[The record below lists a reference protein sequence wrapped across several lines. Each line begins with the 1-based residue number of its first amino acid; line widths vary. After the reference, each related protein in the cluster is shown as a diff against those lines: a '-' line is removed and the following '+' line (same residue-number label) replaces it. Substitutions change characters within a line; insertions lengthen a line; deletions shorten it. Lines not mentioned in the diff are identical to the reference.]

1 MPYNHAIRTLK
12 DSPMFH
18 LSLSSKELFHSNFL
32 YWIWKIDSTAFQT
45 IMINLGAKNV
55 TSWPDNWEVLRE
67 YESFDLCVVEQ
78 VEQGTKKILLVLENK
93 VKSIPYKAQL
103 DKYEKKVQEL
113 YGVYEDFVDLQNG
126 IYKTNRKLYQ
136 RSDPNNPQSVEDKFK
151 KYDEYKSVDFILLTL
166 PNGFPDEG
174 SIRQQGKWVIATYS
188 QYLRTIKNLTIQQGY
203 KKDILTDYCSFVEAL
218 LYVYDNTWK
227 NNCYQLSS
235 PLLNTPY
242 IAKYISDAEE
252 LRIHDLYHKS
262 KYAQICAEIQSKI
275 QSHIQGVAIIEN
287 DDKVIFSEL
296 SNPQN
301 QSSKFI
307 AFGYG
312 YTNGQPF
319 VDVKVAFHD
328 GHHPIICII
337 QAQGGW
343 YRHGIIM
350 DHSKLSGYYGTKDQ
364 RIWNYLEKNNV
375 TPIGGNIICVNGHE
389 WMRFENFASGAVG
402 KMNSLSNI
410 KSVIDDKGSNIVDD
424 NDLYPN
430 CKSRKDSQ
438 PYGKYAGDNSN
449 IGMIYQYRKL
459 NLLVEVGQLIDYIV
473 DDVKMLI

>member
-1 MPYNHAIRTLK
+1 MPYNHAIGTLK

-32 YWIWKIDSTAFQT
+32 YWIWKIDPTAFQT
-45 IMINLGAKNV
+45 IMRNLGAKNV
-55 TSWPDNWEVLRE
+55 TSWPANWEVLRE

-78 VEQGTKKILLVLENK
+78 GTKRVLLVLENK

-113 YGVYEDFVDLQNG
+113 YGVYKDFVDLQNG
-126 IYKTNRKLYQ
+126 IYKTNGKLYQ
-136 RSDPNNPQSVEDKFK
+136 RNPNNPKSVEDKFD
-151 KYDEYKSVDFILLTL
+151 KYDQYKSVDFILLTL
-166 PNGFPDEG
+166 PSGFPDQG
-174 SIRQQGKWVIATYS
+174 TIQQQGKWVIATYL
-188 QYLRTIKNLTIQQGY
+188 QYLHTIKNLTIQQGY
-203 KKDILTDYCSFVEAL
+203 KKDILTDYCSFVGAL
-218 LYVYDNTWK
+218 LDVYDTW
-227 NNCYQLSS
+227 NNKCYQSNS
-235 PLLNTPY
+235 PLLNTQY
-242 IAKYISDAEE
+242 IADAEE

-319 VDVKVAFHD
+319 VDVKVAFRD
-328 GHHPIICII
+328 GDHPIHHPIICII

-350 DHSKLSGYYGTKDQ
+350 NHSKLSEYDGTKDQ

-375 TPIGGNIICVNGHE
+375 TPIGGNIICVNEHE
-389 WMRFENFASGAVG
+389 WMRFENF
-402 KMNSLSNI
+402 
-410 KSVIDDKGSNIVDD
+410 DKGKENKLCNISEVIKG
-424 NDLYPN
+424 NIFGESPLYPDH
-430 CKSRKDSQ
+430 KSRKDSQ
-438 PYGKYAGDNSN
+438 PYGKYAGDNSP

-459 NLLVEVGQLIDYIV
+459 NSSVTVEQLIEYIV
-473 DDVKMLI
+473 ADVNGLIP

>member
-1 MPYNHAIRTLK
+1 MPYNHAIGTLK
-12 DSPMFH
+12 DSPMFN

-32 YWIWKIDSTAFQT
+32 YWIWKVDSNCFKGIIEALLGEP
-45 IMINLGAKNV
+45 NL
-55 TSWPDNWEVLRE
+55 NWGNDWVVSRE
-67 YESFDLCVVEQ
+67 YKNFDLCVKDRSNEDL
-78 VEQGTKKILLVLENK
+78 ENDDSQGLAKKPKIYFVLENK

-103 DKYEKKVQEL
+103 DKYVKKVNEHHGKKIQ
-113 YGVYEDFVDLQNG
+113 VD
-126 IYKTNRKLYQ
+126 T
-136 RSDPNNPQSVEDKFK
+136 
-151 KYDEYKSVDFILLTL
+151 KYLLLSL
-166 PNGFPDEG
+166 PSGFPDEEAIDKDPEKKWKIA
-174 SIRQQGKWVIATYS
+174 SYEHYLNAISNIEMTSDYARQIVADYCRFVESLLFIYKEWQGKCYESNSHLLKEHNETY
-188 QYLRTIKNLTIQQGY
+188 IK
-203 KKDILTDYCSFVEAL
+203 
-218 LYVYDNTWK
+218 
-227 NNCYQLSS
+227 
-235 PLLNTPY
+235 
-242 IAKYISDAEE
+242 DAED

-262 KYAQICAEIQSKI
+262 KYAQICAGLQARIQSD
-275 QSHIQGVAIIEN
+275 IQGKVDIIEN
-287 DDKVIFSEL
+287 DDKKIISAL
-296 SNPQN
+296 LPPNSG
-301 QSSKFI
+301 KKLI

-350 DHSKLSGYYGTKDQ
+350 NHSKLSKYYGTKDQ

-410 KSVIDDKGSNIVDD
+410 KSVIDDNGSNIVDD

-459 NLLVEVGQLIDYIV
+459 ASSVTVGELIDYIV
-473 DDVKMLI
+473 KDVKRLI

>member
-1 MPYNHAIRTLK
+1 MNTQAFMSYTDAIKTLK
-12 DSPMFH
+12 DSPMFN

-32 YWIWKIDSTAFQT
+32 YWIWKVDSNCFKGIIEALLGEP
-45 IMINLGAKNV
+45 NL
-55 TSWPDNWEVLRE
+55 NWGNDWVVSRE
-67 YESFDLCVVEQ
+67 YKNFDLCVKDRSNEDL
-78 VEQGTKKILLVLENK
+78 ENDDSQGLAKKPKIYFVLENK

-103 DKYEKKVQEL
+103 DKYVKKVNEHHGKNKKMQ
-113 YGVYEDFVDLQNG
+113 VD
-126 IYKTNRKLYQ
+126 T
-136 RSDPNNPQSVEDKFK
+136 
-151 KYDEYKSVDFILLTL
+151 KYLLLSL
-166 PNGFPDEG
+166 PSGFPDEE
-174 SIRQQGKWVIATYS
+174 SIRQEGIWVIATYQ
-188 QYLRTIKNLTIQQGY
+188 QYLDAINNLAKLQGY
-203 KKDILTDYCSFVEAL
+203 KEDILTDYCRFVGAL
-218 LYVYDNTWK
+218 LYVYNTWN
-227 NNCYQLSS
+227 NNCYQSNS
-235 PLLNTPY
+235 PLLDTQY
-242 IAKYISDAEE
+242 IADAEE

-262 KYAQICAEIQSKI
+262 KYAQICAGLQARIQSD
-275 QSHIQGVAIIEN
+275 IQGKVDIIEN
-287 DDKVIFSEL
+287 DDKKIISAL
-296 SNPQN
+296 LPPNSG
-301 QSSKFI
+301 KKLI

-350 DHSKLSGYYGTKDQ
+350 NHSKLSKYYGTKDQ

-389 WMRFENFASGAVG
+389 WMRFENFASGDVG

-410 KSVIDDKGSNIVDD
+410 KSVIDDNGRDIVDT

-459 NLLVEVGQLIDYIV
+459 ASSVTVGQLIDYIV
-473 DDVKMLI
+473 KDVKRLI

>member
-1 MPYNHAIRTLK
+1 MPYNHAIGTLK

-32 YWIWKIDSTAFQT
+32 YWIWKIDPTAFQT
-45 IMINLGAKNV
+45 IMRNLGAKNV
-55 TSWPDNWEVLRE
+55 TSWPAKWEVLRE

-78 VEQGTKKILLVLENK
+78 GTKKVLLVLENK

-113 YGVYEDFVDLQNG
+113 YGVYKDFVDLQNG
-126 IYKTNRKLYQ
+126 IYKTYQ
-136 RSDPNNPQSVEDKFK
+136 RSNPKYPQSVKDKFD
-151 KYDEYKSVDFILLTL
+151 KYDQYKSVDFILLTL
-166 PNGFPDEG
+166 PSGFPDEE
-174 SIRQQGKWVIATYS
+174 SIRQEGKWVIATYE
-188 QYLRTIKNLTIQQGY
+188 QYLRTIENLTVQQGY
-203 KKDILTDYCSFVEAL
+203 KKDILTDYCSFVGAL
-218 LYVYDNTWK
+218 LGVYETWK
-227 NNCYQLSS
+227 NDCYQLDS

-242 IAKYISDAEE
+242 IADAEE

-296 SNPQN
+296 SQN
-301 QSSKFI
+301 KSSKFI

-328 GHHPIICII
+328 KKQPIICII

-350 DHSKLSGYYGTKDQ
+350 DHSKLSGYNGTKDQ

-375 TPIGGNIICVNGHE
+375 TPIGGNIICVNGYE
-389 WMRFENFASGAVG
+389 WMRFENFANGAVG
-402 KMNSLSNI
+402 KMNTLSNI
-410 KSVIDDKGSNIVDD
+410 KSVIDDNGSNIVDA

-459 NLLVEVGQLIDYIV
+459 DPSVEVGQLIDYIV
-473 DDVKMLI
+473 EDVTKLI

>member
-1 MPYNHAIRTLK
+1 MNTQAFMSYTDAIKTLK
-12 DSPMFH
+12 DSPMFN

-32 YWIWKIDSTAFQT
+32 YWIWKVDSNCFKGIIEALLGEP
-45 IMINLGAKNV
+45 NL
-55 TSWPDNWEVLRE
+55 NWGNDWVVSRE
-67 YESFDLCVVEQ
+67 YKNFDLCVKDRSNEDL
-78 VEQGTKKILLVLENK
+78 ENDDSQGLAKKPKIYFVLENK

-103 DKYEKKVQEL
+103 DKYVKKVNEHHGKNKKMQ
-113 YGVYEDFVDLQNG
+113 VD
-126 IYKTNRKLYQ
+126 T
-136 RSDPNNPQSVEDKFK
+136 
-151 KYDEYKSVDFILLTL
+151 KYLLLSL
-166 PNGFPDEG
+166 PSGFPDEE
-174 SIRQQGKWVIATYS
+174 SIRQEGIWVIATYQ
-188 QYLRTIKNLTIQQGY
+188 QYLDAINNLAKLQGY
-203 KKDILTDYCSFVEAL
+203 KEDILTDYCRFVGAL
-218 LYVYDNTWK
+218 LYVYNTWN
-227 NNCYQLSS
+227 NNCYQSNS
-235 PLLNTPY
+235 PLLDTQY
-242 IAKYISDAEE
+242 IADAEE

-262 KYAQICAEIQSKI
+262 KYAQICAGLQARIQSD
-275 QSHIQGVAIIEN
+275 IQGKVDIIEN
-287 DDKVIFSEL
+287 DDKKIISAL
-296 SNPQN
+296 LPPNSG
-301 QSSKFI
+301 KKLI

-350 DHSKLSGYYGTKDQ
+350 NHSKLSKYYGTKDQ

-410 KSVIDDKGSNIVDD
+410 KSVIDDNGSNIVDA

-438 PYGKYAGDNSN
+438 PYGKYAGDNSP

-459 NLLVEVGQLIDYIV
+459 ASSVTVGQLIDYIV
-473 DDVKMLI
+473 KDVKRLI

>member
-1 MPYNHAIRTLK
+1 MPYNHAIGTLK

-32 YWIWKIDSTAFQT
+32 YWIWKIDPTAFQT
-45 IMINLGAKNV
+45 IMRNLGAKNV
-55 TSWPDNWEVLRE
+55 TSWPANWEVLRE

-78 VEQGTKKILLVLENK
+78 GTKRVLLVLENK

-113 YGVYEDFVDLQNG
+113 YGVYKDFVDLQNG
-126 IYKTNRKLYQ
+126 IYKTNGKLYQ
-136 RSDPNNPQSVEDKFK
+136 RNPNNPKSVEDKFD
-151 KYDEYKSVDFILLTL
+151 KYDQYKSVDFILLTL
-166 PNGFPDEG
+166 PSGFPDQG
-174 SIRQQGKWVIATYS
+174 TIQQQGKWVIATYL
-188 QYLRTIKNLTIQQGY
+188 QYLHTIKNLTIQQGY
-203 KKDILTDYCSFVEAL
+203 KKDILTDYCSFVGAL
-218 LYVYDNTWK
+218 LDVYDTW
-227 NNCYQLSS
+227 NNKCYQSNS
-235 PLLNTPY
+235 PLLNTQY
-242 IAKYISDAEE
+242 IADAEE

-319 VDVKVAFHD
+319 VDVKVAFRD
-328 GHHPIICII
+328 GDHPIHHPIICII

-350 DHSKLSGYYGTKDQ
+350 DHSKLSKYDGTKDQ

-375 TPIGGNIICVNGHE
+375 TPIGGDIICVNGHK
-389 WMRFENFASGAVG
+389 WMRFENFANDAVG

-410 KSVIDDKGSNIVDD
+410 KSVIDDNGRNIVDA

-459 NLLVEVGQLIDYIV
+459 ASSVTVGKLIDYIV
-473 DDVKMLI
+473 EDVKRLIR

>member
-1 MPYNHAIRTLK
+1 MPYNHAIGTLK

-32 YWIWKIDSTAFQT
+32 YWIWKIDPTAFQT
-45 IMINLGAKNV
+45 IMRNLGAKNV

-78 VEQGTKKILLVLENK
+78 GTKRVLLVLENK

-113 YGVYEDFVDLQNG
+113 YGVYKDLVDLQNG
-126 IYKTNRKLYQ
+126 IYKKNGKLYQ
-136 RSDPNNPQSVEDKFK
+136 RNPNNPQSVEDKFK

-166 PNGFPDEG
+166 PSGFPDEE

-188 QYLRTIKNLTIQQGY
+188 QYLDTIKNLTIQQGY
-203 KKDILTDYCSFVEAL
+203 KKDILTDYCSFVGAL
-218 LYVYDNTWK
+218 LDVYDTWK

-235 PLLNTPY
+235 PLLNTQY
-242 IAKYISDAEE
+242 IADAEE

-262 KYAQICAEIQSKI
+262 KYAQICAKIQSEI
-275 QSHIQGVAIIEN
+275 QSHIQGKVSIIEN

-296 SNPQN
+296 SNH

-328 GHHPIICII
+328 RHHPIICII

-350 DHSKLSGYYGTKDQ
+350 DHSKLSKYYGTKDQ

-410 KSVIDDKGSNIVDD
+410 KSVIDDNGSNIVDD

-459 NLLVEVGQLIDYIV
+459 ASSVTVGQLIDYIV
-473 DDVKMLI
+473 EDVKRLIR

>member
-1 MPYNHAIRTLK
+1 MPYNHAIGTLK
-12 DSPMFH
+12 DSPMFN

-32 YWIWKIDSTAFQT
+32 YWIWKVDSNCFKGIIEALLGEP
-45 IMINLGAKNV
+45 NL
-55 TSWPDNWEVLRE
+55 NWGNDWVVSRE
-67 YESFDLCVVEQ
+67 YKNFDLCVKDRSNEDL
-78 VEQGTKKILLVLENK
+78 ENDDSQGLAKKPKIYFVLENK

-103 DKYEKKVQEL
+103 DKYVKKVNEHHGKKIQ
-113 YGVYEDFVDLQNG
+113 VD
-126 IYKTNRKLYQ
+126 T
-136 RSDPNNPQSVEDKFK
+136 
-151 KYDEYKSVDFILLTL
+151 KYLLLSL
-166 PNGFPDEG
+166 PSGFPDEEAIDKDPEKKWKIA
-174 SIRQQGKWVIATYS
+174 SYEHYLNAISNIEMTSDYARQIVADYCRFVESLLFIYKEWQGKCYESNSHLLKEHNETY
-188 QYLRTIKNLTIQQGY
+188 IK
-203 KKDILTDYCSFVEAL
+203 
-218 LYVYDNTWK
+218 
-227 NNCYQLSS
+227 
-235 PLLNTPY
+235 
-242 IAKYISDAEE
+242 DAED

-262 KYAQICAEIQSKI
+262 KYAQICAGLQARIQSD
-275 QSHIQGVAIIEN
+275 IQGKVDIIEN
-287 DDKVIFSEL
+287 DDKKIISAL
-296 SNPQN
+296 LPPNSG
-301 QSSKFI
+301 KKLI

-350 DHSKLSGYYGTKDQ
+350 NHSKLSKYYGTKDQ

-410 KSVIDDKGSNIVDD
+410 KSVIDDNGSNIVDA

-438 PYGKYAGDNSN
+438 PYGKYAGDNSP

-459 NLLVEVGQLIDYIV
+459 ASSVTVGELIDYIV
-473 DDVKMLI
+473 KDVKRLIG

>member
-1 MPYNHAIRTLK
+1 MPYNHAIGTLK

-32 YWIWKIDSTAFQT
+32 YWIWKIDPTAFQT
-45 IMINLGAKNV
+45 IMRNLGAKNV
-55 TSWPDNWEVLRE
+55 TSWPANWEVLRE

-78 VEQGTKKILLVLENK
+78 GTKRVLLVLENK

-113 YGVYEDFVDLQNG
+113 YGVYKDFVDLQNG
-126 IYKTNRKLYQ
+126 IYKTNGKLYQ
-136 RSDPNNPQSVEDKFK
+136 RNPNNPKSVEDKFD
-151 KYDEYKSVDFILLTL
+151 KYDQYKSVDFILLTL
-166 PNGFPDEG
+166 PSGFPDEG

-203 KKDILTDYCSFVEAL
+203 KKDILTDYCSFVGAL
-218 LYVYDNTWK
+218 LDVYDTWK
-227 NNCYQLSS
+227 NNCYQSDS
-235 PLLNTPY
+235 PLLNTQY
-242 IAKYISDAEE
+242 IADAEE

-275 QSHIQGVAIIEN
+275 QPHIQGKVSIIEN

-301 QSSKFI
+301 KSSKFI

-312 YTNGQPF
+312 YTHGKPF
-319 VDVKVAFHD
+319 VEVKVAFHD

-337 QAQGGW
+337 QAQGES
-343 YRHGIIM
+343 YCHGIIM
-350 DHSKLSGYYGTKDQ
+350 NHSMLKVNGTKDMK
-364 RIWNYLEKNNV
+364 IWNYIARMVQNS
-375 TPIGGNIICVNGHE
+375 IFIVNKYD
-389 WMRFENFASGAVG
+389 WMRYANTGVA
-402 KMNSLSNI
+402 NSP
-410 KSVIDDKGSNIVDD
+410 SVIDENLISNSAFG
-424 NDLYPN
+424 NNSLLYP
-430 CKSRKDSQ
+430 DSE
-438 PYGKYAGDNSN
+438 PYLKFAGDNSP

-459 NLLVEVGQLIDYIV
+459 NSSVTVEQLIEYIV
-473 DDVKMLI
+473 EDVKRLIR